1 MDEKQRIW
9 NAVLGEIELN
19 ISKPQFN
26 TWIKNTYPIHLDNK
40 EIVVSV
46 SSTFTKDWLLN
57 KFNSD
62 ILKSLQKITGQALF
76 VRYVVQGVVKKNDL
90 SNDTPEEKKDSN
102 SVKSVIDLKSKKIEQ
117 RVVNNTPQ
125 NNYSYNSNFNQSQNV
140 IIPNQNSNAL
150 IRSNYTFDNFIVG
163 PSNELAYAAA
173 KSVAQ
178 NPGTLYNPLFIYGG
192 VGLGKTHLIQ
202 SIANSV
208 MSQGKSVLYVTSD
221 EFISD
226 LMKSIGGK
234 TMDSFKRRYRVV
246 DLLIIDDIQFIQGKE
261 GTQQEVFNTFNELY
275 GHNKQIIF
283 TSDRPPS
290 AIQQLSDRLKSR
302 FEGGMIVDVTTPE
315 FETRVA
321 ILKNKCVQK
330 NFNIDDSILHVIA
343 DKVRSNVR
351 ELEGALNKIIARVQ
365 LLNIEITPDLVDK
378 LIEGARVHTQRSISE
393 TSIIDTVCEHFGL
406 KKEDIMSKN
415 RKKAISYARQI
426 IMFLLREEL
435 KLSFPN
441 IGQSLGG
448 RDHSTVMHAYNKVNK
463 DFKKDSPTQQDVNLI
478 KNKLYNEI

>member
-26 TWIKNTYPIHLDNK
+26 TWIKNTYPIHLDDK

-62 ILKSLQKITGQALF
+62 ILKSIQKITGKALF
-76 VRYVVQGVVKKNDL
+76 VRYVVQGVVKKNESSHLDN
-90 SNDTPEEKKDSN
+90 SNNHNESN
-102 SVKSVIDLKSKKIEQ
+102 SIKSVIDLKNKVI
-117 RVVNNTPQ
+117 NNTPQ
-125 NNYSYNSNFNQSQNV
+125 NTYSYNFNQNQNI
-140 IIPNQNSNAL
+140 IIPNKNSNAL

-202 SIANSV
+202 SIANNV
-208 MSQGKSVLYVTSD
+208 MAQSKSVLYVTSD

-378 LIEGARVHTQRSISE
+378 LIEGSRVHTQRSISE
-393 TSIIDTVCEHFGL
+393 QSIIDTVCEHFTIR
-406 KKEDIMSKN
+406 KEDIISKN
-415 RKKAISYARQI
+415 RKKSISYARQI

-441 IGQSLGG
+441 IGHSLGG
-448 RDHSTVMHAYNKVNK
+448 RDHSTVMHAYNKVSK
-463 DFKKDSPTQQDVNLI
+463 DFKKDSPTQQDINLI